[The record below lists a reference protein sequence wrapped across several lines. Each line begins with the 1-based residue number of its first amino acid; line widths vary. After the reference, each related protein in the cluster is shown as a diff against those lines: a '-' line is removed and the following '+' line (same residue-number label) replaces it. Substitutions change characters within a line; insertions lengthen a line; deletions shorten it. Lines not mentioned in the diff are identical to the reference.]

1 VLNCPQ
7 FLSGAVF
14 ARATLRCVCWLRIR
28 MPSAAAGSQL
38 FHRAKEY
45 SSFRDDKGRGVVLY
59 LSAPPHRQQTI
70 QKNEDILCCP
80 RRGPTISTERGD
92 RSPALFCRRSLRG
105 VRSRLP
111 GGTSNEI
118 YPCGRSLHCSDHR
131 SNQRRVSTILLLW
144 LTRRHLLRFA
154 SSPAGSS
161 RSILLLWLTR
171 RHLLRPAAV
180 RSRFGLQSTHSAHGY
195 GKPPTY

>member
-1 VLNCPQ
+1 MLVRRVDACVGLE
-7 FLSGAVF
+7 AVSRWPAANF
-14 ARATLRCVCWLRIR
+14 FTEPKSIR
-28 MPSAAAGSQL
+28 HFGMTKDEEWCSI
-38 FHRAKEY
+38 
-45 SSFRDDKGRGVVLY
+45 

-80 RRGPTISTERGD
+80 RRGPTISTQRGD

-118 YPCGRSLHCSDHR
+118 YPCGRSLHYSDHR
-131 SNQRRVSTILLLW
+131 SNQHGVSTILLLW
-144 LTRRHLLRFA
+144 VIRRHLQRFA
-154 SSPAGSS
+154 SSPARTS
-161 RSILLLWLTR
+161 RSILLLWVAR
-171 RHLLRPAAV
+171 RNLLRPAAV